1 MGRDAV
7 APAVHVRAGCLVSAC
22 QVAWLQRDLAC
33 RCGDPKL
40 VMSEEHNFTT
50 PPAPG
55 SQTFPQRLTVV
66 ADLGQ
71 THNSSRTLEHI
82 IASQPRV
89 CAHISL
95 AHLDILCTAS
105 NQL

>member
-1 MGRDAV
+1 MCVTSSHPV
-7 APAVHVRAGCLVSAC
+7 AAC
-22 QVAWLQRDLAC
+22 FGAP

-40 VMSEEHNFTT
+40 VMSEEHNFTS

-55 SQTFPQRLTVV
+55 SQAFPQRLTVV

-82 IASQPRV
+82 IASAPRV
-89 CAHISL
+89 GPP
-95 AHLDILCTAS
+95 
-105 NQL
+105 

>member
-1 MGRDAV
+1 M
-7 APAVHVRAGCLVSAC
+7 HLY
-22 QVAWLQRDLAC
+22 

-40 VMSEEHNFTT
+40 VMSEEHRFTT

-55 SQTFPQRLTVV
+55 SQAYPQRLTVV

-82 IASQPRV
+82 IASDPTV
-89 CAHISL
+89 GLDPFLLL
-95 AHLDILCTAS
+95 AVSVHCR
-105 NQL
+105 